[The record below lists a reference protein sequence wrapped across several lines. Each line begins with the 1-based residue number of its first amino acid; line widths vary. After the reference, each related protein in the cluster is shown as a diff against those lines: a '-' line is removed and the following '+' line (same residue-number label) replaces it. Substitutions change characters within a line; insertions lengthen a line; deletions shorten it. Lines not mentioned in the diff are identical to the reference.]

1 MFQPTAI
8 TPAPGTTPLLDSLAA
23 NALALGRDIV
33 DVAGFLEGANTLA
46 EQQSERLHRAR
57 SEAEAVA
64 HGNTRVIATV
74 EELSTSAETT
84 FALVENTVARLR
96 GAAPQTASVAAWVQ
110 SVDARMATVERTL
123 ASVQA
128 SNSGIGSIAA
138 QVNILAINAKI
149 EAARAGDAG
158 RGFAVVA
165 EAINDL
171 SRKTSAAAATIGEAI
186 GGLAQIIESLRN
198 EATATATVA
207 GAVLE
212 ETRQT
217 DAALGEMSRSVQQTR
232 TAATEIASR
241 ANAVR
246 NANQNFRPA
255 FDAVLEG
262 VEGQAADVRD
272 VHARM
277 DALTAH
283 SEALI
288 CGAVELGGA
297 TADAPL
303 IAHVRAT
310 AAAIGAAFEAAIA
323 RGDIVQAALFDH
335 RYQPIPGTD
344 PAQHMAPFT
353 RLSDRLLPALQE
365 PALALDPRVVF
376 CAAVDRNGYLPT
388 HNNHFSHPQG
398 DDPVWNAANCRNRRL
413 FDDRVGLRAA
423 ASTAPFLLQ
432 IYRRDMGGGQFAL
445 MKDLSAPIHVA
456 GRHWG
461 GLRLGYR
468 F

>member
-8 TPAPGTTPLLDSLAA
+8 APAPGTAPLLDSMAA
-23 NALALGRDIV
+23 NALALGREIV
-33 DVAGFLEGANTLA
+33 DVAGFLEGANALA
-46 EQQSERLHRAR
+46 GQQLERLHRAR

-64 HGNTRVIATV
+64 RGNTRVIATI
-74 EELSTSAETT
+74 EGLSASAETT
-84 FALVENTVARLR
+84 FTLVENTVARLR
-96 GAAPQTASVAAWVQ
+96 GAAPQTAAVAAWVQ

-123 ASVQA
+123 ASVQV

-186 GGLAQIIESLRN
+186 GGLTQLIESLRN
-198 EATATATVA
+198 EATATATIA

-217 DAALGEMSRSVQQTR
+217 DAALGEMSRSVQNTR
-232 TAATEIASR
+232 AAATEIATR
-241 ANAVR
+241 AAEVR
-246 NANQNFRPA
+246 DANQNFRPA
-255 FDAVLEG
+255 FDSVLEG

-277 DALTAH
+277 GGLSAH

-310 AAAIGAAFEAAIA
+310 AAAIGAAFAEAIA
-323 RGDIVQAALFDH
+323 RGDISQAALFDH
-335 RYQPIPGTD
+335 RYQLIPGTD

-353 RLSDRLLPALQE
+353 PLTDKLLPAFQD
-365 PALALDPRVVF
+365 PALTLDRRVVF

-388 HNNHFSHPQG
+388 HNPQFSHPPS
-398 DDPVWNAANCRNRRL
+398 DDPAWNAANCRNRRL
-413 FDDRVGLRAA
+413 FTDRVGRRAA
-423 ASTAPFLLQ
+423 ESTAPFLLQ

-445 MKDLSAPIHVA
+445 MKDLSAPIIVA

-461 GLRLGYR
+461 GLRLGYG